1 MSCRTWQQLATLAGP
16 VVGQGALSITDWLV
30 LLHAKPRHNEREEA
44 SEEDEH
50 VSSEEDVDSRLNQR
64 PWSPDIRWLGTVVE
78 SWGQGGYTHDYTEEE
93 IHPTCTDLRHHGHR
107 NRFGEKAL
115 KHGGV
120 DFTLR
125 TLTCFPVDMCVGYNG
140 VLDVFGAAKGGPL
153 ALLHELPKVKFFLQ
167 HWPTL
172 IAPRLAA
179 SKPKWCGHNVAAALP
194 TAQDVANSLLSYTIN
209 QAGPGDEARKALVA
223 CRTTLGAQLVAPGHV
238 KTHEAAG
245 LGCTGGGWAE
255 LFAFDDDVF
264 VQLLYTLLKA
274 RAHTFPPYA
283 RGDSYC
289 LSTLLRKTAWAS
301 WDDFDFTV
309 RLPLE
314 GNFLARP
321 AHAASA
327 IPPRR

>member
-30 LLHAKPRHNEREEA
+30 LLHVKLRHNEREEA

-78 SWGQGGYTHDYTEEE
+78 SWGQCGYTHDYTEEE
-93 IHPTCTDLRHHGHR
+93 IHHTCTDLRYRGHR

-120 DFTLR
+120 DFALR

-140 VLDVFGAAKGGPL
+140 VLDVFVAAKGGPL

-167 HWPTL
+167 HWSTL

-194 TAQDVANSLLSYTIN
+194 TAQDVANSLLSWTIN

-223 CRTTLGAQLVAPGHV
+223 CRTTLGAQLVAPGRV
-238 KTHEAAG
+238 KAHEAAG

-274 RAHTFPPYA
+274 RGHTFPPYA

-327 IPPRR
+327 TPPRR